1 MKNPSGKLLG
11 LVALFAAIGI
21 ITATGAFTTVAAE
34 RTAQIDVAGDAS
46 GLLAL
51 EPTEEPDGVY
61 AHLSEDG
68 DGAET
73 LTIDFSQVDGAG
85 VNDEAVTDLVDVF
98 TITNNGQQTV
108 AVTITDHDYDANG
121 DEESSPEDDAVTFYT
136 TSEAGFGHAD
146 GGLESNAIEIAP
158 GDSIT
163 VSIYIDTRGVDEDD
177 TNENDLVDD
186 ITIEAN
192 AVSN

>member
-51 EPTEEPDGVY
+51 EPTDAPDGVY
-61 AHLSEDG
+61 ARLDSG
-68 DGAET
+68 SDGAEV

-85 VNDEAVTDLVDVF
+85 VNDEATTDLVDVF

-108 AVTITDHDYDANG
+108 VVSIEDYDYDSNG
-121 DEESSPEDDAVTFYT
+121 DPESTPEDDAVTFYNGT
-136 TSEAGFGHAD
+136 LSGVGHAD
-146 GGLESNAIEIAP
+146 DGLESNTVELAP
-158 GDSIT
+158 GDTVT
-163 VSIYIDTRGVDEDD
+163 VSIYVDTRDVDEDD
-177 TNENDLVDD
+177 SSEGDLVDA
-186 ITIEAN
+186 ITITAN